1 MRTCMFCQ
9 EPASSKE
16 DIWPQWLTKRFPLS
30 DASRMEAER
39 GGHKLRIW
47 QTKTSQFL
55 LAKCVCGKCNNG
67 WMSRLENEMK
77 PIVGSILDEQFRDL
91 DVSSQTVIA
100 VWAIKTA
107 MALEALYPER
117 EFFYSENE
125 RQNMRALSAIPERTS
140 IWIAKCINQQNIYS
154 AGKDLRTPPG
164 DNEAKAFVTTMA
176 FGSLALQVVSIRI
189 TASLPKEIQVT
200 YDTREGPWGKIL
212 LQVWPLV
219 PYSQPWPPSYG
230 LDGEWGLE
238 TLTERLSPVING

>member
-1 MRTCMFCQ
+1 
-9 EPASSKE
+9 
-16 DIWPQWLTKRFPLS
+16 
-30 DASRMEAER
+30 
-39 GGHKLRIW
+39 
-47 QTKTSQFL
+47 
-55 LAKCVCGKCNNG
+55 
-67 WMSRLENEMK
+67 MSRLENEMK